1 MCRESGEWVLDM
13 HEELRRPT
21 DIEEAV
27 MTQRPGEHLGE
38 EPQSERGAPGSRDT
52 GADDPSAG
60 KHRREGAF
68 EDESTISSGEPG
80 WQASPDAGGHG
91 SSSDEAAVPPYD
103 DRQREAKSAE
113 HMRARAGDPN
123 GSGEAQR
130 SGVEHEQPSTSDE
143 GVGPAHQAG
152 TRRGEDHPP
161 ETTHPEK

>member
-1 MCRESGEWVLDM
+1 
-13 HEELRRPT
+13 
-21 DIEEAV
+21 

-91 SSSDEAAVPPYD
+91 SSSDEAAVP
-103 DRQREAKSAE
+103 RTTI
-113 HMRARAGDPN
+113 ARGR
-123 GSGEAQR
+123 R
-130 SGVEHEQPSTSDE
+130 SPPSTCVHAPEIPTAAVRHSEAAWNTNSRPRPTKGWDRRIRRVPDVE
-143 GVGPAHQAG
+143 RI
-152 TRRGEDHPP
+152 TRQKQLTLRSSPP
-161 ETTHPEK
+161 ERRHDDS

>member
-60 KHRREGAF
+60 EHRREGAF

-113 HMRARAGDPN
+113 HMRARAGDPD